1 MLTLIFEGDAI
12 VLAVERLVLDTADF
26 LRTLVLDMVEMV
38 KVVVVAYSRNFSDTS
53 AKESGMASE
62 RWLRSVDG
70 FTKVMS
76 MSMVI
81 SCMVARLVPMTS
93 KVSKAVA
100 VTIVLMVSMEAKATS
115 MDVYQG
121 HMEIRGPKMFVT
133 FLLIIICLLLGVIV
147 WLVIKLET
155 PQPPRKVLRT
165 TMIIMI
171 IIIITV
177 DIWFKSC
184 CPVYSVQGQ

>member
-1 MLTLIFEGDAI
+1 MLLTLIFEGDAI

-100 VTIVLMVSMEAKATS
+100 VTIVLMVSIS
-115 MDVYQG
+115 GPQDVYDLPFDYHLPLAWCDRLACDQAG
-121 HMEIRGPKMFVT
+121 D
-133 FLLIIICLLLGVIV
+133 
-147 WLVIKLET
+147 
-155 PQPPRKVLRT
+155 T
-165 TMIIMI
+165 TTTSESIANHH
-171 IIIITV
+171 
-177 DIWFKSC
+177 DHHDHHHHHR
-184 CPVYSVQGQ
+184 